1 LSAPR
6 LLLPRRAAGG
16 AGRKAQGGNPSL
28 LERVRSS
35 LSIPTI
41 FVSHNIDEV
50 VQLANRVAVIAQG
63 RVRRLGSIFEVFAD
77 LGLGDILDAGAAGA
91 AIPSKV
97 AVEDDGSGLSVLD
110 FAGGQFRVPGTDV
123 RPARRSIC
131 ASAPRRGPCA
141 QPRRW
146 HQYP

>member
-1 LSAPR
+1 VRRGFSCSTSRWRRWTKSASGN
-6 LLLPRRAAGG
+6 LPF
-16 AGRKAQGGNPSL
+16 

-77 LGLGDILDAGAAGA
+77 LGSATFST
-91 AIPSKV
+91 PV
-97 AVEDDGSGLSVLD
+97 RWRRNSVQ
-110 FAGGQFRVPGTDV
+110 GRG
-123 RPARRSIC
+123 RR
-131 ASAPRRGPCA
+131 
-141 QPRRW
+141 
-146 HQYP
+146 